1 MSLIVSQVKWCTQG
15 LFQAGLDCEIELI
28 DVVMMFF
35 LSVGMS
41 LLLAGTSFWIKK
53 KRMVKLTLVF
63 SRPMGNVV
71 KTEYFCLAVVW
82 NLLIKG
88 HQ

>member
-1 MSLIVSQVKWCTQG
+1 MPLIVSQVKWCIQG

-28 DVVMMFF
+28 GVVMMFF

-53 KRMVKLTLVF
+53 KKN
-63 SRPMGNVV
+63 G
-71 KTEYFCLAVVW
+71 
-82 NLLIKG
+82 
-88 HQ
+88 

>member
-1 MSLIVSQVKWCTQG
+1 MPLIVSQVKWCTQG

-53 KRMVKLTLVF
+53 KEWL
-63 SRPMGNVV
+63 S
-71 KTEYFCLAVVW
+71 
-82 NLLIKG
+82 
-88 HQ
+88 